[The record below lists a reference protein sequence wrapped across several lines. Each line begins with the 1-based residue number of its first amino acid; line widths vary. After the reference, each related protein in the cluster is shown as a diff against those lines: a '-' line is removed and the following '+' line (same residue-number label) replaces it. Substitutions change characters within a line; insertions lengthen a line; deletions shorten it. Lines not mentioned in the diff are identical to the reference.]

1 MYWYFQKI
9 SLNSVQFYNQYVL
22 LVLYRNSE
30 PDVKEARMARK
41 IFTGRNQFLSQL
53 ALHMGIMTISNF
65 AYGQG
70 PFSYSC
76 FCIFHLWVTSK

>member
-1 MYWYFQKI
+1 MYWYFNI
-9 SLNSVQFYNQYVL
+9 FSLNSVQFYNQYVL

-30 PDVKEARMARK
+30 PDVKEATMARK
-41 IFTGRNQFLSQL
+41 VLAGRNQYLSQL
-53 ALHMGIMTISNF
+53 GLPMSIMTISNF